1 LTLTLYNTKMNEEKF
16 YDYLQKQILLL
27 VGWSVLTG
35 LGFLILCFFYDI
47 SYPATLWYGAILLAS
62 LWGLHLYHQFKYRHV
77 DIHQLESWYLK
88 VRLFIYVIFGLW
100 TVLFIVY
107 SKITANNIHLVAI
120 FTQIGASVIAA
131 SFLFSDKKLF
141 IPVIL
146 LLMYPLV
153 IYFLSIQEAYAY
165 FSSAYAVVFL
175 GLLLY
180 SSYSSNLL
188 IQQIYYQAQHDSLTG
203 LFNRRYFIDYLEQM
217 LHAFKKNN
225 KFAYILLIDLD
236 HFKTINDSLG
246 HDVGDNL
253 LIEVSSRIKAYCE
266 KSHLI
271 ARIGGDEFMIV
282 SYEFETQDE
291 CTVAAEAFAKV
302 IGKILKETYMLD
314 YHQLHISASIGVR
327 FIDKHT
333 KKTSQ
338 VMKEADIA
346 MYEAKAE
353 GRDSIVNFN
362 TDLAQE
368 VDTNLE
374 IERKL
379 YFAVKKNEIE
389 LNYQAQLN
397 EREEIIGCEVLVRWY
412 NKELGTISP
421 VEFITI
427 AEKTGMIIE
436 LGNYILEESFK
447 TLKVWE
453 EQGIVLEQFSINI
466 SLKQLIDESFIN
478 HVGYLYD
485 MYLNERTRQKVIFEI
500 TETLLAE
507 DIDKIIKIIKELK
520 KLGIRFSMDDFG
532 TGYSSLN
539 YLREM
544 PIDELKIDRAFVS
557 RLGENDSD
565 KKMITTIFT
574 LAKIFNLNV
583 VAEGVET
590 GEQFRFLLEHECHIF
605 QGYYFAKPLK
615 KEDFEILLMRNKVEK
630 INARLEKEKELNRKL
645 VM

>member
-1 LTLTLYNTKMNEEKF
+1 MNKENF

-27 VGWSVLTG
+27 VGWSFLTG
-35 LGFLILCFFYDI
+35 LGFLILCFTYDI
-47 SYPATLWYGAILLAS
+47 LYPVVPWYGAILLTS
-62 LWGLHLYHQFKYRHV
+62 MWGLYLHHQFKYHHLNV
-77 DIHQLESWYLK
+77 HKLESWYLK
-88 VRLFIYVIFGLW
+88 VRLFIYVVFGLW
-100 TVLFIVY
+100 SILFIIY
-107 SKITANNIHLVAI
+107 SEITKNNIYLVVI
-120 FTQIGASVIAA
+120 FTQISASVIAA

-146 LLMYPLV
+146 LLIYPLV
-153 IYFLSIQEAYAY
+153 VYFLSIHEAYGY
-165 FSSAYAVVFL
+165 FLSVYAIIFL

-180 SSYSSNLL
+180 SSYSSNSL

-203 LFNRRYFIDYLEQM
+203 LFNRRYLMDYLEQM
-217 LHAFKKNN
+217 LHAFEQNN
-225 KFAYILLIDLD
+225 NFAYILLIDLD

-246 HDVGDNL
+246 HDVGDGL
-253 LIEVSSRIKAYCE
+253 LIEVSNRIKAYCE

-282 SYEFETQDE
+282 SYEFERESE
-291 CTVAAEAFAKV
+291 CKIAAEVFSKA

-314 YHQLHISASIGVR
+314 YHQLHISASIGIR
-327 FIDKHT
+327 FIDGHIKQ
-333 KKTSQ
+333 KSQ
-338 VMKEADIA
+338 VMKEVDIA
-346 MYEAKAE
+346 MYEAKSE

-368 VDTNLE
+368 IDINLE

-389 LNYQAQLN
+389 LNYQAQVN
-397 EREEIIGCEVLVRWY
+397 EEKEIIGCEVLVRWH
-412 NKELGTISP
+412 NKNLGAISP
-421 VEFITI
+421 VEFIAI

-447 TLKVWE
+447 TLKIWDE
-453 EQGIVLEQFSINI
+453 KGIVLEQFSINI
-466 SLKQLIDESFIN
+466 SIKQLVHTSFIEYTEN
-478 HVGYLYD
+478 
-485 MYLNERTRQKVIFEI
+485 MCNKYLNNATRKKVIFEI
-500 TETLLAE
+500 TESLLAE
-507 DIDKIIKIIKELK
+507 DIHGIIKIITELK
-520 KLGIRFSMDDFG
+520 KFGIRFSMDDFG

-544 PIDELKIDRAFVS
+544 PIDELKIDRAFVG

-565 KKMITTIFT
+565 EKMITTILS
-574 LAKIFNLNV
+574 LAKIFNLSV

-605 QGYYFAKPLK
+605 QGFYFAKPLRRD
-615 KEDFEILLMRNKVEK
+615 DFEILLMRNKIK
-630 INARLEKEKELNRKL
+630 
-645 VM
+645 

>member
-1 LTLTLYNTKMNEEKF
+1 MNEEKF
-16 YDYLQKQILLL
+16 YDYLQKQILVL
-27 VGWSVLTG
+27 VGWSLLTG
-35 LGFLILCFFYDI
+35 FGFLVLSYVYNIL
-47 SYPATLWYGAILLAS
+47 YPANIWYGAILLAS
-62 LWGLHLYHQFKYRHV
+62 IWGLYLYRQFKYRHV
-77 DIHQLESWYLK
+77 DINQLESWYHS

-107 SKITANNIHLVAI
+107 SKITDNNMHLVVI

-141 IPVIL
+141 IPIIL

-153 IYFLSIQEAYAY
+153 IYFLSIHEAYAY
-165 FSSAYAVVFL
+165 FSSAFAVVFL

-188 IQQIYYQAQHDSLTG
+188 IQQIYYQAQHDALTG

-246 HDVGDNL
+246 HDVGDKL
-253 LIEVSSRIKAYCE
+253 LIEVSNRIKAYCE

-282 SYEFETQDE
+282 SYELDTQDE
-291 CTVAAEAFAKV
+291 CKVAAAAFSKV
-302 IGKILKETYMLD
+302 IGTILKETYILD
-314 YHQLHISASIGVR
+314 YHQLHISASIGIR
-327 FIDKHT
+327 FIDNHT
-333 KKTSQ
+333 KKTAQ

-353 GRDSIVNFN
+353 GRDSVVNFN
-362 TDLAQE
+362 TDLAHE

-389 LNYQAQLN
+389 LNYQAQVN
-397 EREEIIGCEVLVRWY
+397 EKEEIIGCEVLVRWY
-412 NKELGTISP
+412 NKELGSVSP
-421 VEFITI
+421 VEFISI

-436 LGNYILEESFK
+436 LGNYILEESFR
-447 TLKVWE
+447 TLKYWE
-453 EQGIVLEQFSINI
+453 EKGISLEQFSINI
-466 SLKQLIDESFIN
+466 SVRQILNESFVN
-478 HVGYLYD
+478 HVAHLCEK
-485 MYLNERTRQKVIFEI
+485 YLNESMQTKVIFEI

-507 DIDKIIKIIKELK
+507 DIHRIIKIITEIK

-532 TGYSSLN
+532 TGYSSLS

-565 KKMITTIFT
+565 EKMITTIFT

-590 GEQFRFLLEHECHIF
+590 GDQFRFLLEHECHLF
-605 QGYYFAKPLK
+605 QGYYFAKPLN
-615 KEDFEILLMRNKVEK
+615 KEDFEVLLFRDKIQKV
-630 INARLEKEKELNRKL
+630 NMQLERKKELNRKL

>member
-1 LTLTLYNTKMNEEKF
+1 MNEEKF

-27 VGWSVLTG
+27 IGWSVLTG
-35 LGFLILCFFYDI
+35 LGFLVLCFIYDI
-47 SYPATLWYGAILLAS
+47 LYPATLWFTTIILVS
-62 LWGLHLYHQFKYRHV
+62 LWGLSLYRQFRYHHIDV
-77 DIHQLESWYLK
+77 HQLESWYLK

-100 TVLFIVY
+100 TILFIIY
-107 SKITANNIHLVAI
+107 SKMTENNIHLVVI

-153 IYFLSIQEAYAY
+153 IYFISIQEAYAY
-165 FSSAYAVVFL
+165 FAAAFSVLFL

-180 SSYSSNLL
+180 SSNSNNLL

-236 HFKTINDSLG
+236 YFKTINDSLG

-253 LIEVSSRIKAYCE
+253 LIEVSNRIKAYCE
-266 KSHLI
+266 RSHLI

-291 CTVAAEAFAKV
+291 CKVAAAAFSKV

-327 FIDKHT
+327 FLDKHT
-333 KKTSQ
+333 KQ
-338 VMKEADIA
+338 AGQIMKEADIA

-389 LNYQAQLN
+389 LNYQAQVN
-397 EREEIIGCEVLVRWY
+397 EKEKIIGCEVLVRWH
-412 NKELGTISP
+412 NKELGTVSP
-421 VEFITI
+421 IEFITI
-427 AEKTGMIIE
+427 AEKTGIIIE

-447 TLKVWE
+447 TLKDWE
-453 EQGIVLEQFSINI
+453 EKDILLEQFSINI
-466 SLKQLIDESFIN
+466 SLKQLVDESFVN
-478 HVGYLYD
+478 HVAYLCD
-485 MYLNERTRQKVIFEI
+485 KYLNENTRRKVIFEI

-507 DIDKIIKIIKELK
+507 DIHRIIKIIKELK
-520 KLGIRFSMDDFG
+520 NLGIHFSMDDFG

-544 PIDELKIDRAFVS
+544 PIDELKIDRAFVG

-565 KKMITTIFT
+565 KKMIITIFT

-605 QGYYFAKPLK
+605 QGYYFAKPLR
-615 KEDFEILLMRNKVEK
+615 KEDFEILMMRNKVKKINVQREQEK
-630 INARLEKEKELNRKL
+630 IQS
-645 VM
+645 

>member
-1 LTLTLYNTKMNEEKF
+1 MNKENF
-16 YDYLQKQILLL
+16 YDYLQKQIILL
-27 VGWSVLTG
+27 VGWSLLTG
-35 LGFLILCFFYDI
+35 LGFLILCFNYNVSDHV
-47 SYPATLWYGAILLAS
+47 TWWYGAIFLVS
-62 LWGLHLYHQFKYRHV
+62 IWGLTLYQEFKNN
-77 DIHQLESWYLK
+77 DIDVHHLESWYLK
-88 VRLFIYVIFGLW
+88 VRLFIYMIFGLW
-100 TVLFIVY
+100 SILFIIY
-107 SKITANNIHLVAI
+107 SKITENNIYLVVI
-120 FTQIGASVIAA
+120 FTQISASVIAA

-153 IYFLSIQEAYAY
+153 IYFLSIHEMYGY
-165 FSSAYAVVFL
+165 FLSGYAVIFL

-180 SSYSSNLL
+180 SSYSSNAL

-203 LFNRRYFIDYLEQM
+203 LFNRRYFMDYLEQM
-217 LHAFKKNN
+217 LHAFEKNN

-246 HDVGDNL
+246 HEVGDAL
-253 LIEVSSRIKAYCE
+253 LVEVSNRIKAYCE

-282 SYEFETQDE
+282 SYEFERQSE
-291 CTVAAEAFAKV
+291 CKIAAEVFAKA
-302 IGKILKETYMLD
+302 IGKILKETYVLD

-327 FIDKHT
+327 FLDGNVE
-333 KKTSQ
+333 KKSQ

-346 MYEAKAE
+346 MYEAKSD

-362 TDLAQE
+362 TDLAKE
-368 VDTNLE
+368 IDTNLE

-379 YFAVKKNEIE
+379 YFAVKKNEID
-389 LNYQAQLN
+389 LNYQAQVN
-397 EREEIIGCEVLVRWY
+397 EEKEIIGCEVLVRWH
-412 NKELGTISP
+412 NQNLGAVSP
-421 VEFITI
+421 VEFISI

-447 TLKVWE
+447 TLNLWDKK
-453 EQGIVLEQFSINI
+453 GIVLEQFSINI
-466 SLKQLIDESFIN
+466 SIKQLVHESFIKYVESMCN
-478 HVGYLYD
+478 K
-485 MYLNERTRQKVIFEI
+485 YLNEVTRKKVIFEI
-500 TETLLAE
+500 TESLLAE
-507 DIDKIIKIIKELK
+507 DIYKIIKIINELK
-520 KLGIRFSMDDFG
+520 NFEIRFSMDDFG

-565 KKMITTIFT
+565 EKMITTILS
-574 LAKIFNLNV
+574 LANIFNLNV

-590 GEQFRFLLEHECHIF
+590 GEQFRFLLDHECHIF
-605 QGYYFAKPLK
+605 QGFYFAKPLRRD
-615 KEDFEILLMRNKVEK
+615 DFEILLMRNK
-630 INARLEKEKELNRKL
+630 IS
-645 VM
+645 

>member
-1 LTLTLYNTKMNEEKF
+1 MNEEKF

-47 SYPATLWYGAILLAS
+47 SYPATPWYGAILLAS
-62 LWGLHLYHQFKYRHV
+62 LWGLHLYRQFKYRHV
-77 DIHQLESWYLK
+77 DVHQLESWYLK

-100 TVLFIVY
+100 TILFIVY
-107 SKITANNIHLVAI
+107 SKITENNIHLVAI

-253 LIEVSSRIKAYCE
+253 LIEVSNRIKAYCE

-291 CTVAAEAFAKV
+291 CNVAAEAFSKV

-327 FIDKHT
+327 FIDKQT

-389 LNYQAQLN
+389 LNYQAQVN
-397 EREEIIGCEVLVRWY
+397 EKEEIIGCEVLVRWH
-412 NKELGTISP
+412 NKELGTVSP
-421 VEFITI
+421 IEFITI

-453 EQGIVLEQFSINI
+453 EQGIVFEQFSINI
-466 SLKQLIDESFIN
+466 SLKQLVDESFIN
-478 HVGYLYD
+478 RVRHLCD

-507 DIDKIIKIIKELK
+507 DIHKIIKIIKELK
-520 KLGIRFSMDDFG
+520 NLGIRFSMDDFG

-565 KKMITTIFT
+565 EKMITTIFT

-605 QGYYFAKPLK
+605 QGYYFAKPLR
-615 KEDFEILLMRNKVEK
+615 KEDFEILLMKNKIEK
-630 INARLEKEKELNRKL
+630 VNARLEKEKELNRKL

>member
-1 LTLTLYNTKMNEEKF
+1 MNEEKF
-16 YDYLQKQILLL
+16 YDYLQKKILVL
-27 VGWSVLTG
+27 VGWSLLTG
-35 LGFLILCFFYDI
+35 LGFLVLSYVYNIL
-47 SYPATLWYGAILLAS
+47 YPANIWYGAIVVAS
-62 LWGLHLYHQFKYRHV
+62 IWGLYLYRQFKYRHV
-77 DIHQLESWYLK
+77 DINQLESWYHS

-107 SKITANNIHLVAI
+107 SKITDNNMHLVVI

-141 IPVIL
+141 IPIIL

-153 IYFLSIQEAYAY
+153 IYFLSIHEAYAY
-165 FSSAYAVVFL
+165 FSSAFAVVFL

-188 IQQIYYQAQHDSLTG
+188 IQQIYYQAQHDALTG

-246 HDVGDNL
+246 HDVGDKL
-253 LIEVSSRIKAYCE
+253 LIEVSNRIKAYCE

-282 SYEFETQDE
+282 SYELDTQDE
-291 CTVAAEAFAKV
+291 CKVAAAAFSKV
-302 IGKILKETYMLD
+302 IGTIFKETYILD
-314 YHQLHISASIGVR
+314 YHQLHISASIGIR
-327 FIDKHT
+327 FIDNHT
-333 KKTSQ
+333 KKTAQ

-353 GRDSIVNFN
+353 GRDSVVNFN
-362 TDLAQE
+362 TDLAHE

-389 LNYQAQLN
+389 LNYQAQVN
-397 EREEIIGCEVLVRWY
+397 EKEEIIGCEVLVRWY
-412 NKELGTISP
+412 NKELGSVSP
-421 VEFITI
+421 VEFISI

-436 LGNYILEESFK
+436 LGNYILEESFR
-447 TLKVWE
+447 TLKYWE
-453 EQGIVLEQFSINI
+453 EKGISLEQFSINI
-466 SLKQLIDESFIN
+466 SVRQILNESFVN
-478 HVGYLYD
+478 HVAHLCEK
-485 MYLNERTRQKVIFEI
+485 YLNESMQTKVIFEI

-507 DIDKIIKIIKELK
+507 DIHRIIKIITEIK

-532 TGYSSLN
+532 TGYSSLS

-565 KKMITTIFT
+565 EKMITTIFT

-590 GEQFRFLLEHECHIF
+590 GDQFRFLLEHECHLF
-605 QGYYFAKPLK
+605 QGYYFAKPLN
-615 KEDFEILLMRNKVEK
+615 KEDFEVLLFRDKIQKV
-630 INARLEKEKELNRKL
+630 NMQLERKKELNRKL